1 MDTLTEAPFTD
12 LLEALAAADVQA
24 SMDPADLN
32 LPGAWLALDQF
43 RGVNVAGQLRM
54 ECRLFLISPEIDPL
68 RAIGHLGELHA
79 KVLTVL
85 TPDGP
90 VVSQGVVMPGA
101 PTPLPALSV
110 PVYLYTN
117 GA

>member
-1 MDTLTEAPFTD
+1 MDALTPAPFAE
-12 LLEALAAADVQA
+12 LLTALQAAELEA

-32 LPGAWLALDQF
+32 LPGCWLALDQF
-43 RGVNVAGQLRM
+43 RGVNVQGNLRL
-54 ECRLFLISPEIDPL
+54 ECRLFLIAGDRDPL
-68 RAIGHLGELHA
+68 RAIEALGELHT
-79 KVLTVL
+79 KMLQVL

-90 VVSQGVVMPGA
+90 VVSQGVVMPGD

-110 PVYLYTN
+110 PVYLYTT